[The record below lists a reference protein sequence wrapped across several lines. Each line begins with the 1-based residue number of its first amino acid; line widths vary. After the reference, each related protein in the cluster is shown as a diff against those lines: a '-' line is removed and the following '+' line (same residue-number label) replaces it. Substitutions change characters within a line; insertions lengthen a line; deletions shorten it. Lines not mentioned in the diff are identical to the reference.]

1 MELVVV
7 LKQLKLL
14 DEAKGDFVEEG
25 KVLLFNKYDYNEVNV
40 SDITIKPYV
49 YLTPFVIPHTFGR
62 IGFRKK
68 RMEKNI
74 VERLA
79 NKLMRGGTGEK
90 VGGKVIRTHG
100 ALQGKKA
107 KVLKVIEDAFDII
120 AVKTKKNPIQVLVDA
135 ITNTAPRE
143 EVTRVEYGGV
153 RYQVAVDISPRRRV
167 DMALRNIAM
176 AAIMASFAKKE
187 TLAGA
192 LANELILAANGDVN
206 SYAIKRRDEIE
217 RIARSAR

>member
-1 MELVVV
+1 MEE
-7 LKQLKLL
+7 KST
-14 DEAKGDFVEEG
+14 EG
-25 KVLLFNKYDYNEVNV
+25 EKKVMLFNKYSY
-40 SDITIKPYV
+40 DIALNDVAVKPYI
-49 YLTPFVIPHTFGR
+49 YLEPVVLPHTFGR

-74 VERLA
+74 VERLV

-90 VGGKVIRTHG
+90 VSGKVIRTQG
-100 ALQGKKA
+100 ALQGKKSRA
-107 KVLKVIEDAFDII
+107 VATVEEAFD
-120 AVKTKKNPIQVLVDA
+120 AVAIKTKKNPIQVLADA
-135 ITNTAPRE
+135 IANTAPRE

-153 RYQVAVDISPRRRV
+153 RYQVSVDVSPRRRV

-176 AAIMASFAKKE
+176 AAIMSSFNKKE

-192 LANELILAANGDVN
+192 LANELVLAANGDVS
-206 SYAIKRRDEIE
+206 SYAIKRRDEVE

>member
-1 MELVVV
+1 MEE
-7 LKQLKLL
+7 K
-14 DEAKGDFVEEG
+14 
-25 KVLLFNKYDYNEVNV
+25 KVLLFNKYDYGDVNIE
-40 SDITIKPYV
+40 DIAIRPYI
-49 YLTPFVIPHTFGR
+49 YLAPVILPHTFGR

-107 KVLKVIEDAFDII
+107 KVVAAVEDAFDAI
-120 AVKTKKNPIQVLVDA
+120 AVKTKSNPIQVLVNA
-135 ITNTAPRE
+135 IANSAPRE

-153 RYQVAVDISPRRRV
+153 RYQVSVDVSPRRRV
-167 DMALRNIAM
+167 DIALRNIAM
-176 AAIMASFAKKE
+176 AAIMSSFAKKA
-187 TLAGA
+187 TLAEA
-192 LANELILAANGDVN
+192 LANELTLAANGDVS
-206 SYAIKRRDEIE
+206 SYAIKRRDEME